1 MDSVPDVGD
10 FPDFA
15 VACGEEASD
24 PKVRHDGVM
33 VRVDELAASRHLSH
47 QDDDLAAVAS
57 LGVRWWRYGMPWR
70 LTELEPGIYDWT
82 LWDRAFAACERH
94 GLVPVVDLCHFGLP
108 DHHHG
113 FCQPEWVDAF
123 GRYVDAFARRY
134 PEPTFF
140 TPVNEPMITASFS
153 GLLGGWNDRRASRA
167 DYLRALAHVTLANLE
182 ALARLD
188 ADRDAWWIGAE
199 GFGAHVAVH
208 DRRRTRR
215 RRRSALEQLVWDLHF
230 GVEPRAEVDDL
241 SDHVDGRILRRI
253 AELAVAG
260 TGDRRSRL
268 LSHERGRA
276 RRPRASLT
284 IAERVGGVRTRSHGL
299 VRALPAAVLGG
310 RDLEPRSRSGRRRGL
325 ARRVGRRPRP
335 HASRRSAR
343 ARHLLVQPRRPVRLA
358 HGAAAP
364 GRRGHR
370 GAVCSTPTVGR
381 VPWPTCSPCLRTN
394 ARTSPTRR
402 CAADDPGRHRRRRAQ
417 SARTQPLP
425 NRGR

>member
-1 MDSVPDVGD
+1 VDSVPDVGD

-24 PKVRHDGVM
+24 PKVRHDGVV

-70 LTELEPGIYDWT
+70 LTELEPDIYDWT

-113 FCQPEWVDAF
+113 FCQPDWVDAF

-167 DYLRALAHVTLANLE
+167 DYLHALAHVTLANLE

-199 GFGAHVAVH
+199 GFGAHIAVTT
-208 DRRRTRR
+208 DDEPAADDAR
-215 RRRSALEQLVWDLHF
+215 ALEQLVWDLHF
-230 GVEPRAEVDDL
+230 GVEPRAEVGDVFE
-241 SDHVDGRILRRI
+241 HVDERVLSRI
-253 AELAVAG
+253 ADLAGRTERVIAGHDFYPTSVAVHG
-260 TGDRRSRL
+260 
-268 LSHERGRA
+268 A
-276 RRPRASLT
+276 REDPLT
-284 IAERVGGVRTRSHGL
+284 IAERVAAYEREATTWYERYRRPFWVAETSNLGLDPGDGVAWLDALVGALDRMRAAGL
-299 VRALPAAVLGG
+299 PERGICWYSRGDQYDWHTALLRPVG
-310 RDLEPRSRSGRRRGL
+310 EVTEVGL
-325 ARRVGRRPRP
+325 FDADRRPR
-335 HASRRSAR
+335 AVADAFAVLANERS
-343 ARHLLVQPRRPVRLA
+343 
-358 HGAAAP
+358 
-364 GRRGHR
+364 
-370 GAVCSTPTVGR
+370 
-381 VPWPTCSPCLRTN
+381 N
-394 ARTSPTRR
+394 
-402 CAADDPGRHRRRRAQ
+402 
-417 SARTQPLP
+417 
-425 NRGR
+425 